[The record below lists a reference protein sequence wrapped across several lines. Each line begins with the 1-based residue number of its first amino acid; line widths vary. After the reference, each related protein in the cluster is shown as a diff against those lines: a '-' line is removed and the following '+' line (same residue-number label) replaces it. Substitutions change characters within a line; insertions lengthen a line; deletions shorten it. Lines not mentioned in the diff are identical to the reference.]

1 MRRSTIIRSIV
12 AILVVGSL
20 VAGVRWLWKTP
31 LSPIPSKAPVGKL
44 DLSQAGAALQ
54 ARFVPPKD
62 LSSITIVFPKPMEGS
77 GNFCAHPAFPLCLH
91 VRVSEPGGTNII
103 DELMGKDRMQWTSW
117 HAAPSL
123 LLMLDGWL
131 GKRLSRDH
139 EYDLSVS
146 VDSAVADLGEVEVF
160 LHWMDGGYVWGRE
173 QQKLQLTSLH
183 STPR

>member
-1 MRRSTIIRSIV
+1 
-12 AILVVGSL
+12 
-20 VAGVRWLWKTP
+20 
-31 LSPIPSKAPVGKL
+31 
-44 DLSQAGAALQ
+44 
-54 ARFVPPKD
+54 
-62 LSSITIVFPKPMEGS
+62 MEGS
-77 GNFCAHPAFPLCLH
+77 GNFCAHPAVPLSLH

-117 HAAPSL
+117 HAEPSL

-131 GKRLSRDH
+131 AKRLSRDH

-173 QQKLQLTSLH
+173 QQKLQLTTALH